1 MTNEEELIDYAEEK
15 GLIMLGWIHTHPS
28 QTCFMSSMDLHTH
41 SSYQVISPEAIA
53 IVCAPKHDPNFGIFR
68 LTNPPGLQIVLQ
80 CKERGFH
87 PHNSDIPIDKNIV
100 DQGHVILDNNMGLD
114 VIDLR

>member
-1 MTNEEELIDYAEEK
+1 
-15 GLIMLGWIHTHPS
+15 
-28 QTCFMSSMDLHTH
+28 MDLHTH

-87 PHNSDIPIDKNIV
+87 PHNSNLPIDKNIV
-100 DQGHVILDNNMGLD
+100 DQGHVILDKNMELD